1 MNLKSEYERDFDGWL
16 NHNIHLLRQGKFTD
30 IDAEHLIEELEDM
43 GRERKSELVS
53 RFIVLIAHLLKW
65 QFQYRQLA
73 EQWREFEGK
82 SWRKTII
89 EQRLQIDHKLEDSP
103 SLKAYLNT
111 AIEKAYPKAVAYAVE
126 ETGLNR
132 SVFPTHCPYSVSQ
145 LLDHG
150 FFPLAEE

>member
-1 MNLKSEYERDFDGWL
+1 MNLKIEYERDFDGWL
-16 NHNIHLLRQGKFTD
+16 SHNIHLLRQGKFAE

-43 GRERKSELVS
+43 WRGRKSELAGL
-53 RFIVLIAHLLKW
+53 FIVLIAHVRKW

-89 EQRLQIDHKLEDSP
+89 EQRLQIDHTLEDSP
-103 SLKAYLNT
+103 SLKAYLQ
-111 AIEKAYPKAVAYAVE
+111 AAVEKAYPKAVAYAIE
-126 ETGLNR
+126 ETGLDK
-132 SVFPTHCPYSVSQ
+132 SVFPAHCPYPITE

-150 FFPLAEE
+150 FFPTAEK